1 MRKGYLFIALTS
13 LLVSCSTT
21 RNLPEDEIL
30 YTGIKKITY
39 GKATGNEKNEPEA
52 EGVITAIA
60 DAYNTVEDLISGN
73 RSTTLV
79 ENKESNKQK
88 NDSIRIVRKADKEA
102 YQTTLTEVNAVLS
115 YAPNGSLMGSSYA
128 RWPFHPRLAIY
139 NRYINSTSRF
149 GKWMFDTFSSTPR
162 YVSNANPQ
170 VRAQVAQNTLHNYG
184 YLRGTASHSIV
195 PGKNPHKAKV
205 SYNIEPGILFH
216 LDSIAY
222 QMFSEKTDSMI
233 RKSSKMTMLHRGDP
247 FSVVNLNKERTRLSE
262 LFRNNG
268 YYYFLPEYITYR
280 ADTIASPTRVQLQIR
295 PSSSMPDVASRQFHL
310 GETRIRLMQYEDF
323 TIVDTIRHGDIS
335 MAYAGKKG
343 TPPLK
348 LEAIQRNI
356 FYKRGFPYRMRGM
369 DFIKERLQGMGVFS
383 QLNMNFI
390 PRDTVATDGRN
401 PGDTL
406 DVEILAILD
415 KPYDAEFEGKV
426 TSKSNGQVGP
436 GASFSVSKYNAFRGA
451 ETASLKIWGSYEWQT
466 GANQE
471 GNRSLVNSYE
481 YGANAGLTYPHF
493 MFFKLGHHMD
503 QRAATS
509 TTFQLNSRWMNRA
522 NYFGRVSAGVRVLYT
537 YQPRRNRKH
546 EITPFRLDY
555 DVLLHSTARFDSIV
569 NRNQALYASM
579 RDQFVPSMEYAYHW
593 TSRRH
598 AQRTLSL
605 GAKEAGNITS
615 GLYSI
620 AGKSWKEKN
629 KKLLGVPFAHFLKTT
644 AEYTHKYNF
653 NEKSCIAARI
663 YGGIIWSYGN
673 ATVAPY
679 NDLFAI
685 GGANSIRAFTMR
697 SIGPGSYHPAN
708 SQYSYIDQ
716 MGDLKLE
723 ANVEY
728 RFPIVANLYGATFLD
743 AGNVWLLHR
752 DPERAGGNLDLNRF
766 AKDIA
771 LGTGVGLRYDLEFL
785 VIRFD
790 LGIGLHAPY
799 ETAKNRY
806 YNMTRFGKSL
816 GYHLA
821 IGYPF

>member
-1 MRKGYLFIALTS
+1 MKNGYIFIVFAT

-21 RNLPEDEIL
+21 KNLPEDEIL
-30 YTGIKKITY
+30 YTGIKEITY
-39 GKATGNEKNEPEA
+39 GKATGNENNEPEP
-52 EGVITAIA
+52 EGVITALA
-60 DAYNTVEDLISGN
+60 DAYNTVEGLLTGN
-73 RSTTLV
+73 PSAMHG
-79 ENKESNKQK
+79 EKEELSKFDK
-88 NDSIRIVRKADKEA
+88 DSIRIVKKADKEA
-102 YQTTLTEVNAVLS
+102 FQTTQTEVEAVLS

-128 RWPFHPRLAIY
+128 RWPIHPRLAIY

-170 VRAQVAQNTLHNYG
+170 VRTQVAQNTLHNYG
-184 YLRGTASHSIV
+184 YLRGTASYNTIQS
-195 PGKNPHKAKV
+195 KNPRKAKV
-205 SYNIEPGILFH
+205 SYNIEPGVLFH

-222 QMFSEKTDSMI
+222 QMFSEKADSMI
-233 RKSSKMTMLHRGDP
+233 RTSRKMTVLHRGDP
-247 FSVVNLNKERTRLSE
+247 FSVINLSKERTRLSD

-268 YYYFLPEYITYR
+268 YYYFLPDYITYR
-280 ADTIASPTRVQLQIR
+280 ADTVASPTRVQLQIR
-295 PSSSMPDVASRQFHL
+295 PSNTMPNVASRQFHI
-310 GETRIRLMQYEDF
+310 GETHIRLMQYEDF
-323 TIVDTIRHGDIS
+323 CIVDTITHGDIS
-335 MAYAGKKG
+335 MAYSGKKG

-348 LEAIQRNI
+348 LGAIQRYL
-356 FYKRGFPYRMRGM
+356 FYKRKSPYRMRGM
-369 DFIKERLQGMGVFS
+369 DFIKERLQGMGIFS
-383 QLNMNFI
+383 QLNMNFV
-390 PRDTVATDGRN
+390 PRDTIALDGRE

-426 TSKSNGQVGP
+426 TTKSNGQVGP

-471 GNRSLVNSYE
+471 GDRSLINSYE
-481 YGANAGLTYPHF
+481 YGANVSLSYPRF

-509 TTFQLNSRWMNRA
+509 TNFLLDSRWMNRA
-522 NYFGRVSAGVRVLYT
+522 NYFGRVSLGVRVTYT

-555 DVLLHSTARFDSIV
+555 DVQLHTTARFDSIV

-579 RDQFVPSMEYAYHW
+579 RDQFVPSMEYTYHW
-593 TSRRH
+593 TNRH
-598 AQRTLSL
+598 HAPRTLTLS
-605 GAKEAGNITS
+605 AKEAGNITS
-615 GLYSI
+615 ALYSLT
-620 AGKSWKEKN
+620 GNSWKEKN
-629 KKLLGVPFAHFLKTT
+629 KKLLGVPYAHYLKAT
-644 AEYTHKYNF
+644 AEYTHKFRF
-653 NEKSCIAARI
+653 NEKSCIATRI
-663 YGGIIWSYGN
+663 MGGVIWSYGN
-673 ATVAPY
+673 ATTAPY
-679 NDLFAI
+679 NDLFTI
-685 GGANSIRAFTMR
+685 GGANSIRAFTTR

-716 MGDLKLE
+716 MGDLKFE

-743 AGNVWLLHR
+743 AGNVWLLHN
-752 DPERAGGNLDLNRF
+752 DQERIGGNLNTNRF
-766 AKDIA
+766 AKEIA
-771 LGTGVGLRYDLEFL
+771 LGTGVGIRYDMDFL

-799 ETAKNRY
+799 ETTKSSY